1 MELLIVR
8 HGETIWNAKG
18 LLQGQTDIE
27 LNENGIAAAKKLG
40 DELKDLKIDR
50 FFASPLKRAYETA
63 RLIKGT
69 RTLDIE
75 TDSRLKEISFGKAE
89 GVDYHD
95 WKEPG
100 NKYYP
105 FFEDTANYIPPE
117 DGETFDDIIKRTTEF
132 IKERIEPLH
141 KTCERVLLVAHGAL
155 NKGMMCYLE
164 NHGPEKF
171 WGDGLQM
178 NCQAVV
184 FDYDGKNW
192 TLKSKR
198 DGGRDE

>member
-8 HGETIWNAKG
+8 HGETVWNAKG

-40 DELKDLKIDR
+40 DELKDVKIDR

-63 RLIKGT
+63 RLVRGE
-69 RTLDIE
+69 RNQDIE
-75 TDSRLKEISFGKAE
+75 TDDRLKEISFGIEE
-89 GVDYHD
+89 GTDYRA

-100 NKYYP
+100 NKYNP
-105 FFEDTANYIPPE
+105 FFDDTANYMPPE
-117 DGETFDDIIKRTTEF
+117 KGETFDDIIRRTTDF
-132 IKERIEPLH
+132 VKEKIEPLYN
-141 KTCERVLLVAHGAL
+141 TCERVLLVAHGAL
-155 NKGMMCYLE
+155 NKGMMWYLE
-164 NHGPEKF
+164 KHGHEKF

-178 NCQAVV
+178 NCQAVI
-184 FDYDGKNW
+184 FDYDGANW